1 MSWDERGVAVA
12 MSLGGRAVRIAR
24 SVPQAVLSQPNGLYI
39 LLNRLETYLG
49 AELQDRVRN
58 HARAFMRYRRPR
70 GCSASDHILEFERLY
85 AEAVSHGLY
94 FNTVTLS
101 MYLLDTCQLSRHQE
115 EWVLQTVAADY
126 SRYDEIRLAL
136 KRLPALDS
144 HQEAFPANQSAPEH
158 EPAYLNP
165 EQGQHDPAQMR
176 MNGLNHPLPEAS
188 PSDTHSQEAYPA
200 GHPDAADEW
209 EEESDDF
216 VSDNASDLD
225 STTSLHFSTP
235 GPHTGASY
243 ARRVLE
249 KDVAAGQKAG
259 RAVEARPSLSI
270 QEGTSVMK
278 FLRTGTRMIG
288 CAALPARGAGRDTIA
303 TAGRA
308 RARAKEAVA
317 EARLGA
323 PSPRSSL
330 LSLLLQLP

>member
-12 MSLGGRAVRIAR
+12 MSLGGRAGRIAR

-144 HQEAFPANQSAPEH
+144 HQEAFPRTKAHLSMNLPTSTQSKVS
-158 EPAYLNP
+158 
-165 EQGQHDPAQMR
+165 MI
-176 MNGLNHPLPEAS
+176 LP
-188 PSDTHSQEAYPA
+188 
-200 GHPDAADEW
+200 
-209 EEESDDF
+209 
-216 VSDNASDLD
+216 
-225 STTSLHFSTP
+225 
-235 GPHTGASY
+235 
-243 ARRVLE
+243 R
-249 KDVAAGQKAG
+249 
-259 RAVEARPSLSI
+259 
-270 QEGTSVMK
+270 
-278 FLRTGTRMIG
+278 
-288 CAALPARGAGRDTIA
+288 CA
-303 TAGRA
+303 
-308 RARAKEAVA
+308 
-317 EARLGA
+317 
-323 PSPRSSL
+323 
-330 LSLLLQLP
+330 